1 MGVLARD
8 KRGELKLNETG
19 ELRQREREMGKI
31 KRKEKEKKMIII
43 DARETDRDDND
54 KGNLGEIRK
63 KERIKEK
70 EVLGESFEGKQ
81 TNKQ

>member
-1 MGVLARD
+1 MEIRQRERYLGVLARD

-19 ELRQREREMGKI
+19 ELRKGERKGEI

-43 DARETDRDDND
+43 DARETDRDDSD
-54 KGNLGEIRK
+54 KGNHGEIRK

-70 EVLGESFEGKQ
+70 RC
-81 TNKQ
+81 